1 MLTVCLAGLG
11 KNAKGQSPETM
22 MRRAGGWVAWVF
34 VAGLAGMAGMV
45 DLHAQSSLNTV
56 RVGQGVIMVGDSEA
70 KLSRLE
76 QPQRRV
82 QTFNRLGA
90 PVGHRYEYRAGGRT
104 VHVEVSGGR
113 VVAAYIVSDS

>member
-1 MLTVCLAGLG
+1 
-11 KNAKGQSPETM
+11 
-22 MRRAGGWVAWVF
+22 MRRVGGWVAWVL
-34 VAGLAGMAGMV
+34 VAGLAGMA
-45 DLHAQSSLNTV
+45 DLQAQSSLQTV

-76 QPQRRV
+76 QPRRRV

-104 VHVEVSGGR
+104 VHVEVSAGR